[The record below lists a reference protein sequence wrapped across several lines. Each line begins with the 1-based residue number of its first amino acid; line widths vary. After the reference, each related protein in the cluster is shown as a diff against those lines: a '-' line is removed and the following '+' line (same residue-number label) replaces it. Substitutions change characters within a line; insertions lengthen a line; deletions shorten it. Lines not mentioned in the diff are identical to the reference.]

1 MIRRDPATPGD
12 GPVRRPRRLVT
23 RCPRPECDGELVK
36 KRDGD
41 HVVATFSTC
50 GHDVK
55 DRYAPQPK
63 PKLDTEEPQLTRGLE
78 KYCDL
83 RRRGYT
89 HEAIRSRTG
98 RTEYYLDLLLEE
110 ASRRS
115 MKGSNEN
122 ADEVFYEWLLEMHDA
137 GMDVTEICRL
147 SGRSDSE
154 TRMALTELLEAAL
167 YAELERWTATRE
179 NYADADYGRP

>member
-1 MIRRDPATPGD
+1 MN
-12 GPVRRPRRLVT
+12 GPIRRPRRLVPKC
-23 RCPRPECDGELVK
+23 RRPNCDRELVT

-41 HVVATFSTC
+41 HVVTTCSNC
-50 GHDVK
+50 GHDAK
-55 DRYAPQPK
+55 DRHAPRAK

-89 HEAIRSRTG
+89 HEVIRRRTG
-98 RTEYYLDLLLEE
+98 WPEYYSDLLLEE
-110 ASRRS
+110 ASRRG

-122 ADEVFYEWLLEMHDA
+122 ADEAFHEWLLEMHYSGVDT
-137 GMDVTEICRL
+137 TEICRL

-154 TRMALTELLEAAL
+154 TRVALTELLEAAH
-167 YAELERWTATRE
+167 YAELERWTAIQE
-179 NYADADYGRP
+179 NYADADYGWP

>member
-1 MIRRDPATPGD
+1 MIRRDPATLGN
-12 GPVRRPRRLVT
+12 GPIRRPRRLVT
-23 RCPRPECDGELVK
+23 RCPRPDCDGELVT

-41 HVVATFSTC
+41 HVVTTCSTC

-55 DRYAPQPK
+55 DRCAPRPK

-98 RTEYYLDLLLEE
+98 WSEHYPDLLLEE
-110 ASRRS
+110 ASRRG

-122 ADEVFYEWLLEMHDA
+122 AVDAFHEWLLEMHDA
-137 GMDVTEICRL
+137 GTDENEICRL

-154 TRMALTELLEAAL
+154 TRTALRELLEAAH